1 MHFDAGRETGEGEKG
16 GANEAGPFEFTG
28 YGREYV
34 AGELRRKTQF
44 SEPRFAEAA
53 IYLVVPGPS

>member
-16 GANEAGPFEFTG
+16 GANEAGPFEFNG

-34 AGELRRKTQF
+34 AGELRREITSSDSLKQPF
-44 SEPRFAEAA
+44 IGRLPD
-53 IYLVVPGPS
+53 PS